1 MLRAPA
7 SATASATASSARRH
21 RAEHSRGRFLA
32 SRARADASRDD
43 ARAMRR
49 RHGTSVETLRRR
61 RDRRS
66 KSALVSRSV
75 ADRSARDV
83 DVDLTRL
90 DARAGATRDVEEVDE
105 AIVSYAGR
113 EDANAN
119 DDDALDRIVLD
130 FSPSYDFSQKMVDI
144 EAYFSRSPAELAVRA
159 AEVVATIASVVAT
172 WTYEERVNVPKE
184 KRTRGR
190 KLRDGVAKLGPVFIK
205 MAQTLSTRPDIIGE
219 EAAENLEVLQDK
231 VGAFSSNEARE
242 IIRRELAW
250 RGAVTESEASA
261 KGPVHSLYKELSD
274 EPIAAASIGQVY
286 EGRLH
291 DGTKVAVKVQRPGM
305 VRRIALDLHI
315 IRLGFNWVEES
326 GLNGSED
333 LDKIVDQVGA
343 GVFQELDYTIEAKNA
358 DAFRKSLKFLDFV
371 YVPRHRASMTTKKVL
386 TQDWIVGRPMKALSL
401 EEQKLM
407 VQMGVECSSAQLFR
421 TGLVHADP
429 HEGNM
434 LFTDDGRLAL
444 LDFGLVCRVDDEQQE
459 AMANCILNILNS
471 QWGELI
477 DNLRVMDMLP
487 ETPQMW
493 IDEDG
498 NQADYTQG
506 GPGSW
511 KPITDE
517 EFRRAFEVCMD
528 GEEGDPKVRANFTE
542 LVVDLTKISTAYRF
556 NLPPYMVFVIRS
568 LTTLDFAAARTEC
581 NMYEVAAPTA
591 IFRALSPRTARGKK
605 ALTTMLLDDEGSVN
619 WAKLEQLSAQAGSAA
634 EQGDRDDASSSA
646 ADEHARDA
654 VARLANELVDSS
666 AGRTLR
672 RLAVNANPESVLPP
686 PSVRAA
692 LVDAARASAE
702 RSAATFSFRRLVGG
716 FADAV
721 RALVT
726 GGGAPGEHVA
736 CEVFQ
741 EGPARSACNAQMD
754 KRRRRVAVMV
764 LKSKLSSPSGAASAL
779 RLCGIVVWALV
790 SGVVAG
796 IATKLRRA
804 WARSTSGSSNGAPPL
819 APA

>member
-261 KGPVHSLYKELSD
+261 PGPVHSLYKELSD

-343 GVFQELDYTIEAKNA
+343 GVCQELDYTI
-358 DAFRKSLKFLDFV
+358 
-371 YVPRHRASMTTKKVL
+371 
-386 TQDWIVGRPMKALSL
+386 
-401 EEQKLM
+401 
-407 VQMGVECSSAQLFR
+407 
-421 TGLVHADP
+421 
-429 HEGNM
+429 
-434 LFTDDGRLAL
+434 
-444 LDFGLVCRVDDEQQE
+444 
-459 AMANCILNILNS
+459 
-471 QWGELI
+471 
-477 DNLRVMDMLP
+477 
-487 ETPQMW
+487 
-493 IDEDG
+493 
-498 NQADYTQG
+498 
-506 GPGSW
+506 
-511 KPITDE
+511 
-517 EFRRAFEVCMD
+517 
-528 GEEGDPKVRANFTE
+528 
-542 LVVDLTKISTAYRF
+542 
-556 NLPPYMVFVIRS
+556 
-568 LTTLDFAAARTEC
+568 
-581 NMYEVAAPTA
+581 
-591 IFRALSPRTARGKK
+591 
-605 ALTTMLLDDEGSVN
+605 
-619 WAKLEQLSAQAGSAA
+619 
-634 EQGDRDDASSSA
+634 
-646 ADEHARDA
+646 
-654 VARLANELVDSS
+654 
-666 AGRTLR
+666 
-672 RLAVNANPESVLPP
+672 
-686 PSVRAA
+686 
-692 LVDAARASAE
+692 
-702 RSAATFSFRRLVGG
+702 
-716 FADAV
+716 
-721 RALVT
+721 
-726 GGGAPGEHVA
+726 
-736 CEVFQ
+736 
-741 EGPARSACNAQMD
+741 
-754 KRRRRVAVMV
+754 
-764 LKSKLSSPSGAASAL
+764 
-779 RLCGIVVWALV
+779 
-790 SGVVAG
+790 
-796 IATKLRRA
+796 
-804 WARSTSGSSNGAPPL
+804 
-819 APA
+819 